1 MPPEHFIDF
10 REVTG
15 QASAVQSFNYQ
26 RLDIVLFG
34 MNSEKVEVYRRVPH
48 LKSLLQYSSPQFASL
63 RSMLN
68 GLSADNPEAQQLI
81 EQARVL
87 DRHLLSWRGFHLSF
101 ALPYLPPRTP
111 APPGTPR
118 PSPSPTYFSPHP
130 SSPAAP
136 PFPP

>member
-87 DRHLLSWRGFHLSF
+87 DRHLLSWRGFHLDL
-101 ALPYLPPRTP
+101 ALRYLPPP
-111 APPGTPR
+111 APGPPR
-118 PSPSPTYFSPHP
+118 TAPPSFLPDIFSPSPFTDNPPH
-130 SSPAAP
+130 
-136 PFPP
+136 FP

>member
-87 DRHLLSWRGFHLSF
+87 DRHLLSWRGLHLTF
-101 ALPYLPPRTP
+101 PPPHLPPPTQ
-111 APPGTPR
+111 APPR
-118 PSPSPTYFSPHP
+118 PPPPPPLPNLFSPT
-130 SSPAAP
+130 
-136 PFPP
+136 

>member
-1 MPPEHFIDF
+1 MPPEQLIDL

-15 QASAVQSFNYQ
+15 QASGVPSFNYQ

-87 DRHLLSWRGFHLSF
+87 DRHLLSWRGMSLIFLLRH
-101 ALPYLPPRTP
+101 LPPP
-111 APPGTPR
+111 ALRPR
-118 PSPSPTYFSPHP
+118 
-130 SSPAAP
+130 
-136 PFPP
+136 